1 MNHLEAIDA
10 TSSIGACWPPA
21 PASYERIRGFYTEGV
36 VDSHAAVQDFTEA
49 FEETAAST
57 LGDEYTRLSIRGLST
72 LAHVADIAQQGIEI
86 EAAIPLQTD
95 GEEPVLMFYAA
106 RNEADRA
113 VTHEQTALHAD
124 LLRQV
129 TSQGRQPRRQGNFDV
144 TPSLVTVQTT
154 EDQRRSITP
163 QMAELYARFG
173 YTAEDTEAILTNPE
187 NTIAILQLG
196 SRVVSTAMAEKGSI
210 DVTGFGPLHL
220 MEITEA
226 ITDPAY
232 RGNGLYQRVSKLLTQ
247 HVLEQHQSGELA
259 LHALYGESNMA
270 MPGVLIAAHQN
281 GRRFSHAD
289 RHALGI
295 GDAGFG
301 ILRQNFSVDDGQELR
316 PYNDFAVTYIP
327 LGESRI

>member
-1 MNHLEAIDA
+1 MNHLEAVDT

-21 PASYERIRGFYTEGV
+21 PASYERIRGFYTDGV
-36 VDSHAAVQDFTEA
+36 VDSQTAVRDFTEA
-49 FEETAAST
+49 FEDTAASM
-57 LGDEYTRLSIRGLST
+57 LDDEHTRLSIRGLST
-72 LAHVADIAQQGIEI
+72 LAHVADIAEQGVEI

-95 GEEPVLMFYAA
+95 HDEPILMFYAA
-106 RNEADRA
+106 RNETDRT
-113 VTHEQTALHAD
+113 VTQEQTARHAD
-124 LLRQV
+124 LLHQV
-129 TSQGRQPRRQGNFDV
+129 TNRDRVPRRQEEFDV
-144 TPSLVTVQTT
+144 TPSLITAQHTG
-154 EDQRRSITP
+154 EDRSTITG

-173 YTAEDTEAILTNPE
+173 YTLEDTEAILSNPA

-196 SRVVSTAMAEKGSI
+196 AQVVSTAMAEKGSI
-210 DVTGFGPLHL
+210 EVNGFGPLHL

-232 RGNGLYQRVSKLLTQ
+232 RGNGLYQRVSRLLTQ
-247 HVLEQHQSGELA
+247 HVLELRQSGQLA

-289 RHALGI
+289 RETVGI
-295 GDAGFG
+295 GDMGFG
-301 ILRQNFSVDDGQELR
+301 VLRQNFSVDDGKELR

-327 LGESRI
+327 LDEVRD